1 MYMYICICMYMYIY
15 TKLINNK
22 SNRARSLHVT
32 QVLLLQT
39 LNIEQVT
46 ETVQLPLA
54 TL

>member
-1 MYMYICICMYMYIY
+1 MYMYICLCMYMYIY

-22 SNRARSLHVT
+22 SNRASLLHVT

-46 ETVQLPLA
+46 EFVQLPLA